1 MRKRGAKHSE
11 MVKLGGGRKRRLP
24 RFGKEV
30 LILLALLILAATW
43 KVFLHE
49 MKHVKTPSSVLT
61 SEWRRYSP
69 GSSQLSLMLPAEPQS
84 QSAEVPQSAAEAIS
98 QVNRYGLAVGP
109 FKVDMWGLSYK
120 EGLPTSIE
128 QAASGVV
135 EALRQSEGVTEY
147 QDTKTPIDRSG
158 RKGVLVKGRFKRRG
172 EKMELEAVLIG
183 DGPKLWKVIITHPA
197 SDRNGFVASQRILDS
212 IEIN

>member
-1 MRKRGAKHSE
+1 MRKRGAKHLE
-11 MVKLGGGRKRRLP
+11 VVKLGRGRKRRLP

-30 LILLALLILAATW
+30 LILLSLLLLVATW
-43 KVFLHE
+43 RIFLHE
-49 MKHVKTPSSVLT
+49 MLHVKTPSSVLM

-84 QSAEVPQSAAEAIS
+84 QSAEVPESADEAIS
-98 QVNRYGLAVGP
+98 RVNRCGLAVGP
-109 FKVDMWGLSYK
+109 FKVDMWDISYK

-128 QAASGVV
+128 QAASGAV
-135 EALRQSEGVTEY
+135 EALRQSEEVTEY

-183 DGPKLWKVIITHPA
+183 DGPKLWQVIIIHPA
-197 SDRNGFVASQRILDS
+197 SDRNGVIASQRILNS